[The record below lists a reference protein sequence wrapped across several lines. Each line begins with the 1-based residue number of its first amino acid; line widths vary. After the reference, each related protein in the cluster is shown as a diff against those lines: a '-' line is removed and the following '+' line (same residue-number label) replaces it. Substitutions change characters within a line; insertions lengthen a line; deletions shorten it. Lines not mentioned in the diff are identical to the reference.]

1 MAIGWMSV
9 LKAVPWGDVIS
20 NAPAIAD
27 GANKL
32 WKRVRKTEV
41 EPGGESTEI
50 DLEAGQTARL
60 AALEAQIEELH
71 RQMEASSE
79 LINQLAQQNAQLVAR
94 IELFRRRARRQMAI
108 VAGVAGASLMVAV
121 WLLGRGFA

>member
-1 MAIGWMSV
+1 MAIGWISV

-41 EPGGESTEI
+41 EPVAEPSEV
-50 DLEAGQTARL
+50 DLDAGQAARL
-60 AALEAQIEELH
+60 AALEGQVEELH

-94 IELFRRRARRQMAI
+94 IELFRRRARRQMAML
-108 VAGVAGASLMVAV
+108 AGVAGVSLLVAV
-121 WLLGRGFA
+121 WLLGRGVA